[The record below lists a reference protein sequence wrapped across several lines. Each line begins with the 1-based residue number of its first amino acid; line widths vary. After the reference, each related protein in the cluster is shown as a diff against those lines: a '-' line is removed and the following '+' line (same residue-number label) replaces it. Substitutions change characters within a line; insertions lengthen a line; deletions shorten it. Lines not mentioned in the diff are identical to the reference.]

1 LVDLFS
7 TVFIWPAC
15 QNVRQ
20 LAGGAARLTGF
31 MAKPRTWVWIVLLAA
46 GGAAIT
52 ASAQVWKDKPINQ
65 WTPAEARLVLTDSPW
80 AKTVTPEP
88 NETAKPGRMR
98 GMGPDGIGLGGFNLG
113 MPGGGRRGGMNGA
126 GHKPDDSASQDSGPL
141 PTLTLRW
148 ISALPMSSAQMIAR
162 ELNAPAADEDH
173 YAIAVYGLPSG
184 AVRGDP
190 NSLGAELKARAAL
203 KREGKKDMMPSSVE
217 VVPRD
222 EGPVIVY
229 YFARANEITR
239 KDKEVEFHAEIGRL
253 KFSKSFIPDEM
264 VYQGKL
270 EL

>member
-1 LVDLFS
+1 
-7 TVFIWPAC
+7 
-15 QNVRQ
+15 
-20 LAGGAARLTGF
+20 
-31 MAKPRTWVWIVLLAA
+31 
-46 GGAAIT
+46 
-52 ASAQVWKDKPINQ
+52 
-65 WTPAEARLVLTDSPW
+65 
-80 AKTVTPEP
+80 
-88 NETAKPGRMR
+88 
-98 GMGPDGIGLGGFNLG
+98 
-113 MPGGGRRGGMNGA
+113 
-126 GHKPDDSASQDSGPL
+126 
-141 PTLTLRW
+141 
-148 ISALPMSSAQMIAR
+148 
-162 ELNAPAADEDH
+162 
-173 YAIAVYGLPSG
+173 
-184 AVRGDP
+184 VRGDP